1 MSSDLSLEKKWAR
14 FEEPGNEVPS
24 PLSPSGKP
32 RKSRKCKFT
41 KELNKLKSKI
51 CYINSTQENTEKI
64 IEINKERAILKLTDN
79 QLNQFNR
86 INELIGREPFDRD
99 EYVKEMYN
107 VEPDNI

>member
-1 MSSDLSLEKKWAR
+1 MESLEPVIKKQ
-14 FEEPGNEVPS
+14 
-24 PLSPSGKP
+24 

-51 CYINSTQENTEKI
+51 CYINSTENNTEKI
-64 IEINKERAILKLTDN
+64 NEINKERAILKLTDN

-99 EYVKEMYN
+99 NFVKEKYN
-107 VEPDNI
+107 VEPDTI

>member
-1 MSSDLSLEKKWAR
+1 MESLEPIIKKQ
-14 FEEPGNEVPS
+14 
-24 PLSPSGKP
+24 

-51 CYINSTQENTEKI
+51 CYINSTENNTEKI
-64 IEINKERAILKLTDN
+64 NDINKERAILKLTDN

-99 EYVKEMYN
+99 NFVKEKYN
-107 VEPDNI
+107 VEPDTI

>member
-1 MSSDLSLEKKWAR
+1 MESLEPVIKKQ
-14 FEEPGNEVPS
+14 
-24 PLSPSGKP
+24 

-51 CYINSTQENTEKI
+51 CYINSTKDSTSPENNTEKI
-64 IEINKERAILKLTDN
+64 NEINKERAILKLTDN

-99 EYVKEMYN
+99 NFVKEKYN
-107 VEPDNI
+107 VEPDTI